1 MTFVTC
7 RKAAFLLAMGLVP
20 MAAQADAVAELLRQ
34 YEARGAAK
42 FSAAEG
48 EAFWT
53 RPAVDA
59 KSGETRKCTQCHGED
74 LRRVGKHVTTGKA
87 IDPLAPSA
95 NPKRLTDVEKI
106 EKWFSR
112 NCKWTLGREC
122 TAQEKGNVLVM
133 LREK

>member
-1 MTFVTC
+1 VTSLPY
-7 RKAAFLLAMGLVP
+7 RKAALVLVMGLAP
-20 MAAQADAVAELLRQ
+20 MAARADAVTELLRQ
-34 YEARGAAK
+34 YETRGAAK

-59 KSGETRKCTQCHGED
+59 KTGETRKCTQCHGED
-74 LRRVGKHVTTGKA
+74 LRRAGKHVTTGKA

>member
-1 MTFVTC
+1 MTY
-7 RKAAFLLAMGLVP
+7 RKAALLLAIALAP
-20 MAAQADAVAELLRQ
+20 MAANADAVADLLRQ
-34 YEARGAAK
+34 YEARGASK
-42 FSAAEG
+42 FSVADG
-48 EAFWT
+48 EAFWA

-59 KSGETRKCTQCHGED
+59 KTGEIRKCAQCHGED
-74 LRRVGKHVTTGKA
+74 LRRTGKHVTTGKA

-95 NPKRLTDVEKI
+95 NPKRLTDIEHI

-133 LREK
+133 LRQK